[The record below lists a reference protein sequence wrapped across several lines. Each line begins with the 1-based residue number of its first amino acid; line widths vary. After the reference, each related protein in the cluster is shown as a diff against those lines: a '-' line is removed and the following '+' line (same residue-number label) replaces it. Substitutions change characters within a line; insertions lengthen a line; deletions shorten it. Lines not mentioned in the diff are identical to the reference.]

1 VKIRYKIMLLFTLLV
16 TAIMALLTG
25 SVYYF
30 ARLERKQVWEKRL
43 KSRALYNTQL
53 YSVMGDSAFAFMHR
67 MDSASLVGAVSSS
80 RSIGIFTDDGKVN
93 YRFDM
98 PGEPP
103 LVVSDT
109 LLRDVLSKGEEYF
122 DLGNLEAIA
131 IHRNTRSR
139 DFIAVVAAHD
149 DDGLE
154 RVQTLEKI
162 LLISLVTAILVTALI
177 SFLFARQLLRPIAQI
192 IREVKDI
199 SSYDLSH
206 RIRAGTGQD
215 EINQLANTFNDLLGR
230 LQEAFAIQRRFI
242 SNASHELSTPLTSVS
257 SQVEVTLQKDRSAEE
272 YKQVLFSVR
281 EDVQQMRQL
290 TKSLLEIA
298 KTGSQGGIELN
309 EVRVDEVLMKVVG
322 DLKKGNSEY
331 NVELD
336 FGEFP
341 EDEKDFVVFGNSELL
356 YIAVKNVVENGC
368 KYSPDK
374 RSEVDLT
381 FAYHK
386 VFVRVI
392 NQGAVIAP
400 GEIQQIFQPFYRG
413 SGTSN
418 TRGFGLGLAMA
429 QRIVAIHKGTIH
441 VASDKSHGT
450 NFTIELPAIKIFN

>member
-1 VKIRYKIMLLFTLLV
+1 MLLFTLLV
-16 TAIMALLTG
+16 TGIISLLTG
-25 SVYYF
+25 SIYYS
-30 ARLERKQVWEKRL
+30 AKAERIAAFDRRL
-43 KSRALYNTQL
+43 KGRADYNTRL
-53 YSVMGDSAFAFMHR
+53 FTMVGDSAYYYMR
-67 MDSASLVGAVSSS
+67 RNDSMSAAGIVGS
-80 RSIGIFTDDGKVN
+80 RSIGIYTEEDRLIYLFE
-93 YRFDM
+93 M
-98 PGEPP
+98 PGTKHIA
-103 LVVSDT
+103 VSDT
-109 LLRDVLSKGEEYF
+109 LLQEARAKGEADF
-122 DLGNLEAIA
+122 TMDNRDAVAVHRVTPKGN
-131 IHRNTRSR
+131 
-139 DFIAVVAAHD
+139 FIVVVVGHD

-154 RVQTLEKI
+154 RLETLRRI
-162 LLISLVTAILVTALI
+162 LLTGLVTSIFLTALV
-177 SFLFARQLLRPIAQI
+177 SFLFARQLLRPIALI
-192 IREVKDI
+192 IREVNEI
-199 SSYDLSH
+199 SSFDLSR

-215 EINQLANTFNDLLGR
+215 EMSQLANTFNDLLAR
-230 LQEAFAIQRRFI
+230 LQESFAIQRRFI

-257 SQVEVTLQKDRSAEE
+257 SQVEVVLQNERSAEE
-272 YKQVLFSVR
+272 YKQVLSSVR

-322 DLKKGNSEY
+322 DLMKGNSEY

-374 RSEVDLT
+374 RSVVDLS
-381 FAYHK
+381 FDQHK
-386 VFVRVI
+386 VFVRVV

-418 TRGFGLGLAMA
+418 TRGFGLGLSLA
-429 QRIVAIHKGTIH
+429 QRIIALHKGTIL
-441 VASDKSHGT
+441 VQSDPGNGT
-450 NFTIELPAIKIFN
+450 CFTIELPAIKIFN